1 MGGVVS
7 RVRGGRQRQGRS
19 LKWRVARR
27 VRAMTVTRSGGQRG
41 PGGGSRRG
49 PLEGSWTAV
58 TRNARG
64 LAVCDD
70 GLERGLWQRFRRLA
84 NGNGLWKRVS
94 GNVLGGT
101 LGRGRTSKCDN
112 SYTLFD
118 FRRHFRRLPKSTARR
133 PFPKALPEP
142 PSAGPSAGP
151 FSAASAGPF

>member
-1 MGGVVS
+1 MEGCKKGAGSDRDEVW
-7 RVRGGRQRQGRS
+7 G
-19 LKWRVARR
+19 AE
-27 VRAMTVTRSGGQRG
+27 
-41 PGGGSRRG
+41 GSRRG
-49 PLEGSWTAV
+49 QQKGASGRVLDS
-58 TRNARG
+58 RNTERRG

-84 NGNGLWKRVS
+84 SGNGLWKRVS

-118 FRRHFRRLPKSTARR
+118 FRRHFRRLPKSTSRR